1 MGLRRSVLR
10 PFDGSGGKPTR
21 RGADAFVNGLR
32 RFFGGAARP
41 ASLILG
47 RRPRY
52 LPATGRRR
60 RGLHCHGVKSLLI
73 VEDDRLLRDSLVAD
87 VRASNADW
95 QVMSAD
101 SVAAALALLESNAPD
116 AVFLDLGLP
125 DGNGFGLIRRIR
137 QRHPGCEILVI
148 TVFADEQRVL
158 RSLESGASG
167 YILKTDLPQFAGRLL
182 STIVAGGSPISPAIA
197 RRLIERLR
205 PPAPHARA
213 GQGQEPLSQRE
224 AEILGMCAKGLRYA
238 EIAGALGLSVHTVNA
253 HLKSVYRKLMVNS
266 RGEAV
271 FEARRAGLLDG

>member
-1 MGLRRSVLR
+1 M
-10 PFDGSGGKPTR
+10 K
-21 RGADAFVNGLR
+21 
-32 RFFGGAARP
+32 
-41 ASLILG
+41 
-47 RRPRY
+47 
-52 LPATGRRR
+52 
-60 RGLHCHGVKSLLI
+60 CLLI

-87 VRASNADW
+87 VQASTEDW
-95 QVMSAD
+95 EVLSAG
-101 SVAAALALLESNAPD
+101 SISAALVLLQSHAPD

-125 DGNGFGLIRRIR
+125 DGDGFGLIRRIR
-137 QRHPGCEILVI
+137 QRHPQCEILVI

-205 PPAPHARA
+205 PAAPLARPGA
-213 GQGQEPLSQRE
+213 GHEPLSQRE
-224 AEILGMCAKGLRYA
+224 AEILGLCAKGLRYA
-238 EIAGALGLSVHTVNA
+238 EIAGVLGLSVHTVNA

-266 RGEAV
+266 RAEAV

>member
-1 MGLRRSVLR
+1 M
-10 PFDGSGGKPTR
+10 
-21 RGADAFVNGLR
+21 
-32 RFFGGAARP
+32 
-41 ASLILG
+41 
-47 RRPRY
+47 RPRY
-52 LPATGRRR
+52 LSAAVRPRTGLNCLRVN
-60 RGLHCHGVKSLLI
+60 CLLI

-87 VRASNADW
+87 VRASAEDW
-95 QVMSAD
+95 HVLAAD
-101 SVAAALALLESNAPD
+101 SIATAQALLLAHTPD

-125 DGNGFGLIRRIR
+125 DGDGFGLIRRIR
-137 QRHPGCEILVI
+137 QRHPACEVLVI

-158 RSLESGASG
+158 RSLEAGASG
-167 YILKTDLPQFAGRLL
+167 YILKTDLPQFSGRLL

-205 PPAPHARA
+205 PSTPQARA
-213 GQGQEPLSQRE
+213 GQGPEPLSQRE
-224 AEILGMCAKGLRYA
+224 AEILGLCAKGLRYA